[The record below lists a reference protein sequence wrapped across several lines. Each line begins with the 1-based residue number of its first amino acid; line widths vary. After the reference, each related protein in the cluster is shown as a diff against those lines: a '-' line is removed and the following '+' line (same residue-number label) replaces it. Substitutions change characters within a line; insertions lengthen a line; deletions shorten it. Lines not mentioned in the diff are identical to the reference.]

1 MKNFAK
7 FFGMFSLALCAVLF
21 TGCSSDDDGDGGT
34 LPPTGKKTPG
44 VEYGLHLN
52 DDMLNLADVVVA
64 YWDAEGQLVKD
75 TLTEADWEKTFTLTK
90 SQQIGMSVTVVAK
103 DNLDELLAAD
113 PEKKSYRLG
122 YQRAYATYYIDENG
136 KKVNS
141 SGILVPTGSLL
152 TVAKDK
158 VAKYLADTSHN
169 KTVSASYDKDTN
181 TFTSWE

>member
-7 FFGMFSLALCAVLF
+7 FLGMFSLALCAVLF
-21 TGCSSDDDGDGGT
+21 TGCSSDDDGGT

-52 DDMLNLADVVVA
+52 DDMLNLADVVVT

-75 TLTEADWEKTFTLTK
+75 TLTEADWDKTFTLTK

-113 PEKKSYRLG
+113 PDKKSYRLG
-122 YQRAYATYYIDENG
+122 YQRVCTTYYIDENG
-136 KKVNS
+136 KKVNF
-141 SGILVPTGSLL
+141 SGQTPVGSLL

-158 VAKYLADTSHN
+158 VAQYLADTRN
-169 KTVSASYDKDTN
+169 NRTVSASYDKDTN

>member
-7 FFGMFSLALCAVLF
+7 FLGMFSLALCSALF
-21 TGCSSDDDGDGGT
+21 AGCSSDDDGGT

-75 TLTEADWEKTFTLTK
+75 TLTEADWDKTFTLTK

-103 DNLDELLAAD
+103 DNLDELLAAN
-113 PEKKSYRLG
+113 PENKSYRLG
-122 YQRAYATYYIDENG
+122 YQRVYATYYIDENG
-136 KKVNS
+136 KVVNPTGFVS
-141 SGILVPTGSLL
+141 PTGSLL
-152 TVAKDK
+152 TVAKDR
-158 VAKYLADTSHN
+158 VAQYLADSSHN
-169 KTVSASYDKDTN
+169 KTVTASYDKDTN